1 MNEEQIDELIQLE
14 LRYTEQN
21 QCPGCSG
28 GDECSHCKP
37 VSFHLS
43 RLGFLS
49 ERNQFD
55 LSNAELLAIAML
67 TMRGYNIIN
76 GNESSGAPLRDK
88 LLAYLDNALIKLP
101 ICNADLLYR
110 QDKYA
115 NSDDYTIGNISTW
128 NRSLTA
134 SLDDFETN
142 LGVKFLITPLP
153 EEQTRAHCIYKLYDV
168 DICNRDIIGEYQVNF
183 RPETC
188 FSVIDKNDRGD
199 FVEINLR
206 EIPSIS
212 E

>member
-1 MNEEQIDELIQLE
+1 MNDEQIDELIQLE
-14 LRYTEQN
+14 LRYTELN

-28 GDECSHCKP
+28 CDECYSCRP
-37 VSFHLS
+37 VSSHLS
-43 RLGFLS
+43 RIDTLRD
-49 ERNQFD
+49 RNQFD
-55 LSNAELLAIAML
+55 LSNAELLSIVML
-67 TMRGYNIIN
+67 TVKGYDIIN
-76 GNESSGAPLRDK
+76 GNENSAAPLRGK
-88 LLAYLDNALIKLP
+88 LIAYLDNALMKLP
-101 ICNADLLYR
+101 VCNADLLYR

-115 NSDDYTIGNISTW
+115 DPNDYTIGNTSTW

-134 SLDDFETN
+134 SLEDFETN

-153 EEQTRAHCIYKLYDV
+153 EGQTRARCIYRLCDV
-168 DICNRDIIGEYQVNF
+168 DIGNPNVIGEYQVNF